1 MSPPLTAAPLTLD
14 RHTAD
19 AVLLVHGLGGAPYEV
34 QRLAEALTLTAR
46 CLVLPG
52 HEVRGARMPHSTWEQ
67 WRQALATEYEQ
78 LAARHATV
86 HLVGFSTGAPLVLQL
101 AQAKALTGRL
111 VLLAPFMQVFRPA
124 FAPMRTEALLRV
136 VPFLRSVPRRAPPLP
151 HRDLRHALE
160 GLSAFRTFSLD
171 STRSALE
178 LIAHITPE
186 LSRTQNPTLIIQ
198 GRRDT
203 VVSPAGAHFLAERL
217 PRARLELVDSDHLLT
232 LDRDAAHVITSA
244 RTFLER
250 LG

>member
-1 MSPPLTAAPLTLD
+1 MLPPLTAAPFTLE
-14 RHTAD
+14 RHTTD

-52 HEVRGARMPHSTWEQ
+52 HEVRGPRMPHSTWEQ
-67 WRQALATEYEQ
+67 WREALTHEYEQ
-78 LAARHATV
+78 LAAHHGHV

-101 AQAKALTGRL
+101 AQARAFTSRL

-124 FAPMRTEALLRV
+124 FAPVRTEALLRA
-136 VPFLRSVPRRAPPLP
+136 VPFLRSVPRRAPPVP
-151 HRDLRHALE
+151 HRELRHELE

-171 STRSALE
+171 ATRSALE
-178 LIAHITPE
+178 LIARITPE
-186 LSRTQNPTLIIQ
+186 LRRTQNPTLVIQ

-217 PRARLELVDSDHLLT
+217 PRAHLELVESDHLLT
-232 LDRDAAHVITSA
+232 LDRDAARVIALA
-244 RTFLER
+244 RTFLEPA
-250 LG
+250 